1 MAMRRGLDRL
11 AARVSQAFSSVWAA
25 LAAVL
30 LAAAWIVAA
39 FGGGLAGTWHF
50 PEAWESV
57 LVVVT
62 HLVTFVMLFLI
73 QSAQE
78 RHTRAIQLKLDELLR
93 AVEGARDNRLVGV
106 EEKGSEELDRTGE
119 QLTNEPHPAAE
130 DRPG

>member
-1 MAMRRGLDRL
+1 MRRGLDRL
-11 AARVSQAFSSVWAA
+11 VAQISEAFSSVWAA
-25 LAAVL
+25 LAAAL
-30 LAAAWIVAA
+30 LAASWVVAA
-39 FGGGLAGTWHF
+39 FGGGLARAWHF

-78 RHTRAIQLKLDELLR
+78 RNTRAIQLKLDELLR

-106 EEKGSEELDRTGE
+106 EQKSSEELDQAGE

-130 DRPG
+130 GRSG